1 VSAGLG
7 HHCPKCGRARADGAA
22 ACARCGLVY
31 ALWSK
36 TQTPQDTS
44 LDAEGTTMWTA
55 LQATWESNEA
65 AHDAFVKHCAKSNRL
80 AAAGRAYREFL
91 DGRPGDLV
99 ATKMQSRIVG
109 MATAV
114 LLPLRTTPVATTK
127 GNWFFWVVAVG
138 AVMGVLAGLFFQ
150 ALSD

>member
-1 VSAGLG
+1 MSDHIG
-7 HHCPKCGRARADGAA
+7 HRCPKCGRARADGAA
-22 ACARCGLVY
+22 SCARCGLVY

-36 TQTPQDTS
+36 NQTAQDTS
-44 LDAEGTTMWTA
+44 LDPEGTAMFAA
-55 LQATWESNEA
+55 LAESWDAQAG
-65 AHDAFVKHCAKSNRL
+65 HDAFLKHCAKVGRL

-91 DGRPGDLV
+91 DGRPGDPTAL
-99 ATKMQSRIVG
+99 KMQNRIVG

-114 LLPLRTTPVATTK
+114 LLPLKSSVPQRSR
-127 GNWFFWVVAVG
+127 GNWFLWILAVG

>member
-1 VSAGLG
+1 
-7 HHCPKCGRARADGAA
+7 
-22 ACARCGLVY
+22 
-31 ALWSK
+31 LWSK

-44 LDAEGTTMWTA
+44 LDPEGTSQWAA
-55 LQATWESNEA
+55 LQLAWENNDA
-65 AHDAFVKHCAKSNRL
+65 GHDAFLKYCARTNRL
-80 AAAGRAYREFL
+80 AAAGRSYREFL

-99 ATKMQSRIVG
+99 ATRMQNRIVG
-109 MATAV
+109 MVTAT
-114 LLPLRTTPVATTK
+114 LLPLRTTPVATTR